1 MTPWTVAHQA
11 PLPWGFSRQ
20 EDWSGLPCPL
30 PGDLPDPRWN
40 PGLPHC
46 RPILYHLSHQKS
58 PECCIYC
65 TKNIL
70 IKKKSLPWRKNEELV
85 QQCLKHHEWVE
96 ARSLKCSPRS
106 PSSTSPEDLLEIKT
120 LGPYFRCTESETL
133 EVGPALAFKKHSRW
147 WCRHL
152 LRSENHWTQE
162 RLSPHIP
169 LLLLFSCS
177 VMSGSFVTPWTVA
190 LQGPVS
196 MEFFRQEY

>member
-1 MTPWTVAHQA
+1 MESRFPALQADSFSSEPPEKPWM
-11 PLPWGFSRQ
+11 LY
-20 EDWSGLPCPL
+20 
-30 PGDLPDPRWN
+30 
-40 PGLPHC
+40 
-46 RPILYHLSHQKS
+46 ILYQK
-58 PECCIYC
+58 YFN
-65 TKNIL
+65 KK
-70 IKKKSLPWRKNEELV
+70 KKKSLPWRKNEELV

-147 WCRHL
+147 WCWHL

-196 MEFFRQEY
+196 MKFSRQEY